1 MADKVRLNRTTIKG
15 IPFFK
20 PIEGS
25 KGNQRIYR
33 DSELPGFCLRV
44 TSNAKYYI
52 INKRIHGRLIRE
64 VVGKYPTIT
73 PEDARDLA
81 REILLKIHQGVDL
94 AAEKKIELITLE
106 KAFDDF
112 IETRNLAE
120 RTKKDYNLA
129 MNLHLADWKRKK
141 VTDITRDMV
150 ARRHK
155 KIGLRSKTAANQ
167 AMRFLR
173 SLMNFAAGQ
182 YDDGHGDS
190 ILKANPVERLS
201 QVKQWYPEQRRRT
214 IIKEHELPSWFK
226 AVQEIKSETVKD
238 YILLLFLTGLRRQ
251 EGFKLKW
258 ADVDLKGRTFTI
270 SETKNKNPLALPLG
284 EFTYDI
290 FKRRKEGNNENQYVF
305 PGSGKTGH
313 LVEPKKQVAEV
324 FKNSGVKFC
333 LHDLR
338 RGFITIAES
347 LDISS
352 YAVKALVNHSLNG
365 DVTGGYIVISPERLR
380 GPMQRIETHLL
391 KLCTAKDPEN
401 PELNIV
407 A

>member
-94 AAEKKIELITLE
+94 AAEKKTRLITLE
-106 KAFDDF
+106 KAFEDF

-120 RTKKDYNLA
+120 RTKRDYNLA
-129 MNLHLADWKRKK
+129 MNLHLADWKKKK

-155 KIGLRSKTAANQ
+155 KIGLKSNTAANQ
-167 AMRFLR
+167 VMRFLR
-173 SLMNFAAGQ
+173 SLMNFTIGQ
-182 YDDGHGDS
+182 YDDGCGQS
-190 ILKANPVERLS
+190 ILKTNPVERLS
-201 QVKQWYPEQRRRT
+201 QVKQWYPEQRRQT
-214 IIKEHELPSWFK
+214 IIKSHELPEWFK